1 MNVAVLILH
10 NVMYFILTLMD
21 NRILTS
27 PPPPHDRRFWSGSW
41 RLTLFNERDTVV
53 FISSIECSLAIFFS
67 KLEKQYIF
75 FWSERSGRQADRHII
90 LGSFFFP
97 FFLMHQTWFNWL
109 ALKSYNNLWWR
120 IFHGLTT
127 FWFTK
132 NCFEVDSNSLS
143 LLKKKKYYLPLFSCL
158 KIFSV
163 LRFLDT
169 TLVQASCGFCSSR
182 MPHLLFVARTR
193 IHQDWIKLDNH
204 SKVLLFTARNHQ
216 ICWIKRYWVAF
227 RL

>member
-27 PPPPHDRRFWSGSW
+27 PPPPPHDRRFWSGSW

-90 LGSFFFP
+90 LGSFFFLFF

-143 LLKKKKYYLPLFSCL
+143 LLKKKKILFTLIFPFKNLFSSTL
-158 KIFSV
+158 SRYHVSTGK
-163 LRFLDT
+163 LRL
-169 TLVQASCGFCSSR
+169 LLLSNASFIIRRQNKNTSR
-182 MPHLLFVARTR
+182 L
-193 IHQDWIKLDNH
+193 N
-204 SKVLLFTARNHQ
+204 
-216 ICWIKRYWVAF
+216 
-227 RL
+227 